1 MIPMERARPVQEKR
15 GEAKKRYSRP
25 TLVVYG
31 SITKLTQ
38 GSSGSG
44 VDAGVGKRALPCL

>member
-1 MIPMERARPVQEKR
+1 MERARPVQDKR
-15 GEAKKRYSRP
+15 PEGKKRYSRP

-44 VDAGVGKRALPCL
+44 TDAGVGHMVLPCL

>member
-1 MIPMERARPVQEKR
+1 MERARPEQAKR
-15 GEAKKRYSRP
+15 AEAKKRYSRP

-44 VDAGVGKRALPCL
+44 TDAGPGKRATPCL